1 MKIAFVG
8 KGGSGKSTVTGLF
21 LRYIT
26 EQKKHWLCIDAD
38 INMHMSG
45 LLGVEFIR
53 EKALSRERNEKDIRT
68 YIRGNNIRISN
79 PEHIVKTTPPTRE
92 SSFLYIDPT
101 HELLRT
107 YAVPVGEY
115 GHLMR
120 VGTYEEEGI
129 GESCYH
135 TNLAVF
141 EALITHTITDEQHIC
156 VADMTAGTDA
166 FAGSLH
172 ASFDLVCLVVEPTA
186 ESVSLAREYLALAE
200 SGKVMKYI
208 CIIGNKIEDEGDVSY
223 IEDELGQKLVCT
235 VPLLKKLKTFRRE
248 GKNVFELSSDEV
260 VSFADI
266 IKHATQ
272 NILHADERLK
282 LLFDLHRKHIS
293 ADYIINRHGDLS
305 GQIDES
311 FSYTDLSYEG

>member
-21 LRYIT
+21 LKFLT

-45 LLGVEFIR
+45 LLGVALSR
-53 EKALSRERNEKDIRT
+53 EKALSLESNERGVKA
-68 YIRGNNIRISN
+68 YIRGNNTRISS
-79 PEHIVKTTPPTRE
+79 PGHIVKTTPPTRE
-92 SSFLYIDPT
+92 SNFLYITPT
-101 HELLRT
+101 HELIRS
-107 YAVPVGEY
+107 YATSVGEY
-115 GHLMR
+115 GHLMH

-141 EALITHTITDEQHIC
+141 EALISHTITDEQHVC

-186 ESVSLAREYLALAE
+186 ESVSLAREYLSLAE
-200 SGKVMKYI
+200 SGKVLKYI
-208 CIIGNKIEDEGDVSY
+208 CIIGNKIEDDEDVAY
-223 IEDELGQKLVCT
+223 IEAELGHRVLCT
-235 VPLLKKLKTFRRE
+235 IPLLKKLKTFRRE
-248 GKNVFELSSDEV
+248 GKNVFELDLDE
-260 VSFADI
+260 SILFSEI
-266 IKHATQ
+266 IKKAAQ
-272 NILHADERLK
+272 NMVSINERLK
-282 LLFDLHRKHIS
+282 LLFDLHRKHS
-293 ADYIINRHGDLS
+293 QADYIINRHGDLS
-305 GQIDES
+305 VQIDES
-311 FSYTDLSYEG
+311 FSYTDLSYER